1 MAFIINNGI
10 LERYDPEPDELD
22 IIIPDDVVKIGER
35 VFRGRNIKSVTIP
48 SSVKVIEREAFELC
62 HNLTKVTLNN
72 GLENIKKDAFH
83 GCSINEIEIPE
94 TVKTIGEDAF
104 ASASI
109 TSINIPEKLKHITKE
124 CFVHYRML
132 ENISVSENN
141 KNYKSLNG
149 VLFDKDMKTLICYPP
164 TKKDSCYTVPDG
176 VEVIQKWAFLGC
188 NSLKSVTFPESM
200 KWIESCSFQACENL
214 KHITIPCC
222 EMVMNSKAFYITH
235 FSDVTIIGRKITINV
250 SDYFRTANGAFS
262 AETMRFFNCI
272 TYAPYF
278 KDKFFAEIKESK
290 FKVPL
295 AVFLLIEYGYPTVKA
310 YISRNIRHIV
320 KYLIDSGDAENLTKM
335 LDTGYITQ
343 KNIGDFINY
352 AIKQKC
358 PEIQIILSNFKND
371 NIGFK
376 KEKAFYDLLL

>member
-10 LERYDPEPDELD
+10 LEKYVPEPDETD
-22 IIIPDDVVKIGER
+22 IVIPDDVVAIGER

-48 SSVKVIEREAFELC
+48 SSVKTIEKSAFELC

-72 GLENIKKDAFH
+72 GLENIKKDAFY

-109 TSINIPEKLKHITKE
+109 TSINIPEKLKHINKE
-124 CFVHYRML
+124 CFTNCRKL
-132 ENISVSENN
+132 ENISLSE
-141 KNYKSLNG
+141 KNEHYTSLDG
-149 VLFDKDMKTLICYPP
+149 VLFDKDMKTLIYYPCA
-164 TKKDSCYTVPDG
+164 KKDSCYAVPDG
-176 VEVIQKWAFLGC
+176 VEVIQKLAFWDC
-188 NSLKSVTFPESM
+188 KSLRSITFPESI

-222 EMVMNSKAFYITH
+222 EMVMNSKAFYITQL
-235 FSDVTIIGRKITINV
+235 SDVTIIGRKATINV
-250 SDYFRTANGAFS
+250 SNYFRTANGAFN
-262 AETMRFFNCI
+262 AETMRFFNCA

-295 AVFLLIEYGYPTVKA
+295 AVFLLIEYGYPSVKA
-310 YISRNIRHIV
+310 YVSRNIRHIV
-320 KYLIDSGDAENLTKM
+320 RYLIDTGDAENLTKM
-335 LDTGYITQ
+335 LDTGYITK
-343 KNIGDFINY
+343 KNIGNFINY

-358 PEIQIILSNFKND
+358 PEIQLILSNFRND

-376 KEKAFYDLLL
+376 KEKAFDDLLL